1 MGKYFLLSF
10 LILLVFAS
18 TGCYK
23 TEEVKLQID
32 SIKLA
37 NKEIEKNI
45 KDLEVNITRE
55 QNRINNERDTKNRIE
70 QERRIENLKNTIYGS
85 YKVDNY
91 TCSISGNK
99 ITWGDGR
106 NYGDIYYVGDSY
118 GNKLY
123 SEYSKTGTKI
133 GEFLFYQDY
142 SKGIYYNSSTH
153 NTFTV
158 TKNLY

>member
-1 MGKYFLLSF
+1 MGRYILLSF
-10 LILLVFAS
+10 LILLLFAS

-37 NKEIEKNI
+37 NKEIERNI

-55 QNRINNERDTKNRIE
+55 QNRINNERETRNRIE
-70 QERRIENLKNTIYGS
+70 RERRIENLKNTIDGS
-85 YKVDNY
+85 YSVGNY
-91 TCSISGNK
+91 TCSISGTK
-99 ITWGDGR
+99 ITWSNGR
-106 NYGDIYYVGDSY
+106 NYNDIYYIGDTY

-123 SEYSKTGTKI
+123 NEFSKTGTKI

-142 SKGIYYNSSTH
+142 SKGTYYNST
-153 NTFTV
+153 NYQTFTV